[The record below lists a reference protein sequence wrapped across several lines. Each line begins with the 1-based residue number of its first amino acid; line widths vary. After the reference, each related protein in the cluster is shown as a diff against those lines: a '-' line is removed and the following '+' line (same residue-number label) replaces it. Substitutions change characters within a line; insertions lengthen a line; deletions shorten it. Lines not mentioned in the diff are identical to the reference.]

1 MNRGA
6 KVISEAVLGRDFRTV
21 VVAGK
26 AYTVYPPT
34 IERLCGAISHLSEV
48 KEANTIK
55 EVLLSLGEMDKLS
68 KALSWFIEGDES
80 LSGELSK
87 GTLEEV
93 VDAIDTASGMIEI
106 KVFLR
111 AASLAK
117 SVSLLAAKPR

>member
-1 MNRGA
+1 MNKGA

-26 AYTVYPPT
+26 AYTVHPPT

-111 AASLAK
+111 SASLAK

>member
-1 MNRGA
+1 MGA
-6 KVISEAVLGRDFRTV
+6 DFRTV

-26 AYTVYPPT
+26 AYTIYPPT
-34 IERLCGAISHLSEV
+34 IERLSGAVSHLSDV

-55 EVLLSLGEMDKLS
+55 EVLLSLGEMEKLS
-68 KALSWFIEGDES
+68 KALSWLIEGDVS
-80 LSGELSK
+80 LSDELSK

-93 VDAIDTASGMIEI
+93 VDAIETASGMIEI

-111 AASLAK
+111 AVSLAK